1 MLTVQAIRMQSQTE
15 LHKSDVNLRHQHLN
29 LIRKSYKKDLLNL
42 QVDVAVIKVGA
53 ATETE
58 MKEMKLRN

>member
-1 MLTVQAIRMQSQTE
+1 MLTVQAIRMQLQTE

-42 QVDVAVIKVGA
+42 QVVLLNECGNRNRNERN
-53 ATETE
+53 ET
-58 MKEMKLRN
+58 